1 MMRIARNKTLN
12 KKNFHSI
19 HVKETRLNNTFIW
32 SKDLIIVPS
41 HQMTPPGRVGFLSGS
56 RESPWNHPVV
66 SRNFQLGQMVCGM
79 HRFLINTYNESVVQ

>member
-1 MMRIARNKTLN
+1 MMRIARNKTLL

-41 HQMTPPGRVGFLSGS
+41 HQMTPPGRVGFLFGS
-56 RESPWNHPVV
+56 RESPRSFKEFPAWPNGLWHASFP
-66 SRNFQLGQMVCGM
+66 
-79 HRFLINTYNESVVQ
+79 H